1 MNAADPP
8 APPTSAEDAL
18 AIVRS
23 RCAAPKLPDGTPAAL
38 RVHEFD
44 IGYLVYPVFP
54 RPDTASG
61 RSRLGPLGGSKVVV
75 AKDSG
80 ETVWVPNLPTASAV
94 ALYRSRRGLT
104 S

>member
-8 APPTSAEDAL
+8 APPASAEDAL

-23 RCAAPKLPDGTPAAL
+23 RCAVPKLPDGTPAPL

-44 IGYLVYPVFP
+44 IGYLVYPTFP
-54 RPDTASG
+54 RPDAASG

-80 ETVWVPNLPTASAV
+80 ETVWVPNLPTASAI